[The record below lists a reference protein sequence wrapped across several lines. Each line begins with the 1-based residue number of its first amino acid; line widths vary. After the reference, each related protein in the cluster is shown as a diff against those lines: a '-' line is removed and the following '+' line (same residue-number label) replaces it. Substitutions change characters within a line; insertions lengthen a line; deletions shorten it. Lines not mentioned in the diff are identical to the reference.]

1 MSGWI
6 NPWGGLRPFKPHGTD
21 KVRAV
26 FGLQVIAC
34 NLIRLGNLLR
44 AALAAA

>member
-1 MSGWI
+1 
-6 NPWGGLRPFKPHGTD
+6 
-21 KVRAV
+21 VRAV
-26 FGLQVIAC
+26 FGLQVIAR